1 MRRYRSQGEGNGK
14 IRLTTLKRILVFFH
28 GYNRQIIIALITVLF
43 STAFSC
49 GLPLILRE
57 IIDTAIPSKE
67 IGIILITAL
76 AYLFLLLSQEGLN
89 YYQSIIVGYMGIE
102 ITNTIKTKIFKHVL
116 SLPVKFFNQNS
127 SGTLISRIES
137 DTQQL
142 YMLFSSVGLQLLWAL
157 LSVIVSF
164 SIMFFNSAK
173 LTLLVLAITPVYV
186 LGVYIFFSKM
196 RPMFRKDR
204 DLYAK
209 IGGFLSE
216 HIPAINLLKNFHQV
230 GWSREKLAD
239 LNKDKFQYGFKINS
253 LESTIWFFLMLMPQL
268 AIAAILYK
276 SVAWIRADLITIGT
290 VWMFIQYIINIIRPV
305 IAVSEQIGEVQR
317 AFGAADRIF
326 ALLDQ
331 SSEMAPVPKSLPK
344 FMFERHIEFKNVH
357 FHYEKD
363 KPVLNDLSFTIKKGE
378 TVALVGPTGSGKT
391 SIISLLAKFY
401 DPIQG
406 SILIDGQDLRDID
419 KNQLRSKISMVL
431 QDIFLFPANVLDNLR
446 ALRQDIPDQKAYQAA
461 SDLGVDRYINRF
473 KQQYMTDLHEEGG
486 NLSFG
491 ERQLLSFS
499 RALTFDPE
507 ILIMDE
513 ATSSVDPFTEIQI
526 QKSMSHLMKGRTT
539 IIIAHRLST
548 IEEADKILVI
558 EDGCVVEQGEH
569 IELLNNHGSYA
580 QLYYNQQEAI

>member
-1 MRRYRSQGEGNGK
+1 
-14 IRLTTLKRILVFFH
+14 
-28 GYNRQIIIALITVLF
+28 
-43 STAFSC
+43 
-49 GLPLILRE
+49 
-57 IIDTAIPSKE
+57 
-67 IGIILITAL
+67 
-76 AYLFLLLSQEGLN
+76 
-89 YYQSIIVGYMGIE
+89 
-102 ITNTIKTKIFKHVL
+102 
-116 SLPVKFFNQNS
+116 
-127 SGTLISRIES
+127 
-137 DTQQL
+137 
-142 YMLFSSVGLQLLWAL
+142 
-157 LSVIVSF
+157 
-164 SIMFFNSAK
+164 MFFNSVK

-209 IGGFLSE
+209 ISGFLSE

-230 GWSREKLAD
+230 GWSRKKLAD
-239 LNKDKFQYGFKINS
+239 LNQNKFHYGFKIHTI
-253 LESTIWFFLMLMPQL
+253 ESTIWFFLMLMPQL

-290 VWMFIQYIINIIRPV
+290 IWMFIQYIINIIRPI

-326 ALLDQ
+326 DLLDQ
-331 SSEMAPVPKSLPK
+331 SSEKTSVPISQPK
-344 FMFERHIEFKNVH
+344 FKFENHIEFKNVH

-363 KPVLNDLSFTIKKGE
+363 KAVLNNLSFTINKGE

-406 SILIDGQDLRDID
+406 SIIIDGHDLRDID
-419 KNQLRSKISMVL
+419 KYQLRSKISMVL

-446 ALRQDIPDQKAYQAA
+446 ALRHDIPDSKVYQAA

-473 KQQYMTDLHEEGG
+473 KQQYMTDLHEEGS

-513 ATSSVDPFTEIQI
+513 ATSSVDPFTEVQI

-558 EDGCVVEQGEH
+558 ENGCVVEQGDH

-580 QLYYNQQEAI
+580 QLYFNQQEAI